1 VIPASPGFAAL
12 REGRARDAAR
22 QREFDEAVFP
32 AVARH
37 GSLGAG
43 WAKREELQIAWDFWT
58 GSFRGGGGRVEVPPR
73 ARSRSLSPLALS
85 LSRSLA
91 LSLSRS
97 LSLSLNSVMLTRGHG
112 ALEQVDVM
120 KREPGKA
127 GWVLPQEWKEYWS
140 RSKQR

>member
-1 VIPASPGFAAL
+1 MIPASPGFAAL

-58 GSFRGGGGRVEVPPR
+58 GSFRGGGGRVEVPAR
-73 ARSRSLSPLALS
+73 ARALS
-85 LSRSLA
+85 LSS
-91 LSLSRS
+91 LSLFLPSKSHS
-97 LSLSLNSVMLTRGHG
+97 LSLSLPPSLPLPRPPY
-112 ALEQVDVM
+112 Q
-120 KREPGKA
+120 EP
-127 GWVLPQEWKEYWS
+127 
-140 RSKQR
+140 

>member
-58 GSFRGGGGRVEVPPR
+58 GSFRGGGGRVEVPAR
-73 ARSRSLSPLALS
+73 ARALS
-85 LSRSLA
+85 LSS
-91 LSLSRS
+91 LSLSLSLSRSRS
-97 LSLSLNSVMLTRGHG
+97 LSLS
-112 ALEQVDVM
+112 A
-120 KREPGKA
+120 
-127 GWVLPQEWKEYWS
+127 
-140 RSKQR
+140 RSLSARSLSIACS

>member
-1 VIPASPGFAAL
+1 MIPASPGFAAL

-58 GSFRGGGGRVEVPPR
+58 GSFRGGGGRVEVPAR
-73 ARSRSLSPLALS
+73 ARALSLSSLSLSLSLSLALALS
-85 LSRSLA
+85 LSLLA
-91 LSLSRS
+91 LSLLALFPSLARDNATYHTTRPLRARS
-97 LSLSLNSVMLTRGHG
+97 T
-112 ALEQVDVM
+112 
-120 KREPGKA
+120 
-127 GWVLPQEWKEYWS
+127 
-140 RSKQR
+140 